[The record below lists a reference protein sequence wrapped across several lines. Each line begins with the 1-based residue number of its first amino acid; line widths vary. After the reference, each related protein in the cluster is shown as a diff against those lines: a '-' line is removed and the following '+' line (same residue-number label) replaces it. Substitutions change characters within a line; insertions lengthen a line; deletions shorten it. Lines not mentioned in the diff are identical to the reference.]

1 VVKGISSLIHRER
14 RTIPESKF
22 NLARVN
28 LTHTLGTSED
38 HSEATVCLSFRLMDR
53 PPQATAGPYAHQLC
67 KPYVCS
73 ATTKPVFLSALQNVL
88 PHVSACEHNI
98 KIEWWEVCPLTGLIG
113 Y

>member
-1 VVKGISSLIHRER
+1 LVKGISSLIHHER

-38 HSEATVCLSFRLMDR
+38 RSEATVCLSFRLVDR
-53 PPQATAGPYAHQLC
+53 PPQATAGPYAHQLRRI
-67 KPYVCS
+67 YVYS
-73 ATTKPVFLSALQNVL
+73 VTTKPVFLSALQNVL
-88 PHVSACEHNI
+88 PHVGACEHNR
-98 KIEWWEVCPLTGLIG
+98 KIEWWEVCSLTGPIG